1 MTAPSVSG
9 PGAQQGRKAQDLKR
23 VLVALDPAAECL
35 AALETAARLA
45 AQSEAELVGLFV
57 EESELLEAAAL
68 PVTRVIRGSDF
79 TLDRLDR
86 SVMEQGL
93 KAWAAQARAHLT
105 AVAERWQVQAS
116 FRVARGDLAEAL
128 LAEARRCD
136 LLALGTVG
144 RVSQRNRIGTTAQ
157 RMARQAPCS
166 VLVMRRDE
174 TPSLPVVVLFEG
186 NERALAFGSALAR
199 MQGRGLEIVAVD
211 ADRLATAKAWLAE
224 QDLSATVEEIATD
237 DAERLSEQLASQ
249 AVGIVVL
256 ERAGALGGAI
266 DTDRVLAGPPSSV
279 ILVG

>member
-1 MTAPSVSG
+1 MTAPTASKRT
-9 PGAQQGRKAQDLKR
+9 GRAPAAHGLKR
-23 VLVALDPAAECL
+23 VLVALDPAAECR

-57 EESELLEAAAL
+57 GENELLEAAAL

-79 TLDRLDR
+79 ALDPLDR

-93 KAWAAQARAHLT
+93 KAWAAQARANLT
-105 AVAERWQVQAS
+105 AAAERWHVQAS
-116 FRVARGDLAEAL
+116 FQVARGDLAEAL

-144 RVSQRNRIGTTAQ
+144 RVSQRSRIGATAR

-166 VLVMRRDE
+166 VLVMRHDE
-174 TPSLPVVVLFEG
+174 TPGLPVTVLFEG
-186 NERALAFGSALAR
+186 NERALALGEELAQ
-199 MQGRGLEIVAVD
+199 MQGRALEIAVVD
-211 ADRLATAKAWLAE
+211 TGLMAAAKAWLSDRDLPARVEQLSVETAE
-224 QDLSATVEEIATD
+224 QLSA
-237 DAERLSEQLASQ
+237 QLASQ
-249 AVGIVVL
+249 PAGIVVL
-256 ERAGALGGAI
+256 ERAGRLGSAV

>member
-1 MTAPSVSG
+1 MTAPAASKRT
-9 PGAQQGRKAQDLKR
+9 GRAPAAHGLKR
-23 VLVALDPAAECL
+23 VLVALDPAAECR

-57 EESELLEAAAL
+57 EENELLEAAAL

-79 TLDRLDR
+79 ALDPLDR

-93 KAWAAQARAHLT
+93 KAWAAQARANLT
-105 AVAERWQVQAS
+105 AAAERWHVQAS
-116 FRVARGDLAEAL
+116 FQVARGDLAEAL

-144 RVSQRNRIGTTAQ
+144 RVSQRSRIGATAR

-174 TPSLPVVVLFEG
+174 TPGLPVTVLYEG
-186 NERALAFGSALAR
+186 NERALALGAELAQ
-199 MQGRGLEIVAVD
+199 MQGRALEIAVVD
-211 ADRLATAKAWLAE
+211 AELAVAAKAWLSDRDLPARVEQLSVETAE
-224 QDLSATVEEIATD
+224 QLSA
-237 DAERLSEQLASQ
+237 QLASQ
-249 AVGIVVL
+249 PAGIVVL
-256 ERAGALGGAI
+256 ERAGRLGSAV